1 MSSAPTSTIP
11 WIELAADISGVCSVA
26 GTLPMTSMPTS
37 SASTKMVR
45 SVTRAVDI
53 RVSLGLELQQLGHG
67 WMHDLAVVCHDDPG
81 LDLVAEVDFQRAFGG
96 HVQQQRRDVPRIGAG
111 GSGRHGRWQVLCPDD
126 RDAVLGHHGFP
137 GHRAGDVAAE

>member
-11 WIELAADISGVCSVA
+11 WIELAADIRGVCSVA

-53 RVSLGLELQQLGHG
+53 RFSLGLGLQQPGHG
-67 WMHDLAVVCHDDPG
+67 WLHDLAVVCHHDPG
-81 LDLVAEVDFQRAFGG
+81 LDLVAEVYLQRAVGG
-96 HVQQQRRDVPRIGAG
+96 HVQQQRRDVPRIG
-111 GSGRHGRWQVLCPDD
+111 
-126 RDAVLGHHGFP
+126 
-137 GHRAGDVAAE
+137 